1 MDDHRSLP
9 SLLAVLMVQA
19 GRLPRD
25 TFALRLRL
33 LRHDLRMTTEAVARG
48 CGLAQPTWSTWE
60 RGVLPRNQAAVAK
73 QIADATGYDVMWL
86 LYGGPLGGKLGPA
99 GRAT

>member
-1 MDDHRSLP
+1 
-9 SLLAVLMVQA
+9 MVQA
-19 GRLPRD
+19 SGLPRD
-25 TFALRLRL
+25 TFASRLRL
-33 LRHDLRMTTEAVARG
+33 LRHDLRMTTEAVAHA

-60 RGVLPRNQAAVAK
+60 RGAVPRNQAEVAK

-86 LYGGPLGGKLGPA
+86 LYGGPLGGQLGPS